1 MIESRRG
8 IYVRKTRRQPAEEA
22 SETTGSTSV
31 CNVPADNDDRDSI
44 QVSRPEVDYRGQQE
58 PLSPMTMSRS
68 SRQRSEDNGQPA
80 DHPEA
85 GSLPEQPPEDVPAIE
100 GNQPNDRPSPNA
112 HRQTFTGSGGGAEQE
127 TPSGKTDT
135 SNESSY
141 REIRWASMFENLLDR
156 QLKGEEFV
164 DKCSITYLGE
174 SFPLGIVLRDLVGG
188 GRRPQLHHPGPPYP
202 LNEDVNKPQ
211 SLSHPPYMQP
221 EDIAYL
227 EAKKAFEL
235 PDKKNFDLLVGVFLD
250 RVFPLYPIVIR
261 QELME
266 QHHSATMPWILAHAI
281 CFMAATFCPIH
292 ILYRCG
298 FEGRRQARWI
308 FYSKAKALFDIGY
321 EENKIVLLQVSIMMS
336 FWGGGPNN
344 FWNFYGWIS
353 AGVTIAETLGC
364 HRSMD
369 GANIKPQDRS
379 LIKRLWW
386 ILMIRDTGCAALVG
400 RPFRISLDH
409 CDTEPLTAE
418 DFQHDL
424 QSPDFAGSPYAPIFG
439 DYQIET
445 TKLSLILRRI
455 MVTRYFPKSDKTA
468 DPSSL
473 KQLLTDWRSGLPSS
487 LEWSDA
493 VTKYTNI
500 FASTLSVL
508 YNHMMILSQLSCPP
522 EPEQGTSETAYTG
535 QPVGEDI
542 LLLSAQRIA
551 ATACAVITK
560 SDILLVPHELL
571 HGIFTAGV
579 VFYMQKRSSN
589 PLKAQLGMSGLTNC
603 QMVLHEAWEFW
614 DSSPWVTQ
622 LLDKVLYTPSICR
635 DSSVGGEDGAPN
647 MSDLLN
653 NTGMFQ
659 GSEPVD
665 PVYDMW
671 HIHPVLGSLF
681 DATPNASNEP
691 MAPIFGDWL
700 GQQPEFAP

>member
-1 MIESRRG
+1 
-8 IYVRKTRRQPAEEA
+8 
-22 SETTGSTSV
+22 
-31 CNVPADNDDRDSI
+31 
-44 QVSRPEVDYRGQQE
+44 
-58 PLSPMTMSRS
+58 MTMSRS
-68 SRQRSEDNGQPA
+68 SRQRSEDNEQPA
-80 DHPEA
+80 DHTQTSSFYENAPDRRPTIA
-85 GSLPEQPPEDVPAIE
+85 
-100 GNQPNDRPSPNA
+100 GNQEQELPSPRA
-112 HRQTFTGSGGGAEQE
+112 DQHTFTVSGSGAEKE
-127 TPSGKTDT
+127 TPSGRTDA

-141 REIRWASMFENLLDR
+141 REISWATMFENLLDQ

-202 LNEDVNKPQ
+202 LNEDVHKPQ
-211 SLSHPPYMQP
+211 SLDHPPYMQS

-235 PDKKNFDLLVGVFLD
+235 PDKTNFDLLVGVFLD

-261 QELME
+261 QEFIE
-266 QHHSATMPWILAHAI
+266 QHKSATMPWILAHAI
-281 CFMAATFCPIH
+281 CFMAVTFCPMH

-298 FEGRRQARWI
+298 FEGRRQARWL

-369 GANIKPQDRS
+369 GANIKPHDRS

-386 ILMIRDTGCAALVG
+386 ILIIRDTGCAALVG

-409 CDTEPLTAE
+409 CDTEALTAE
-418 DFQHDL
+418 DFHNDV

-439 DYQIET
+439 DYQIHVT
-445 TKLSLILRRI
+445 RLSLILRRI

-468 DPSSL
+468 DPSAL
-473 KQLLTDWRSGLPSS
+473 KQLLTDWRSGLPPS

-493 VTKYTNI
+493 GTKYTNI
-500 FASTLSVL
+500 FASTLAVL
-508 YNHMMILSQLSCPP
+508 YNHMMILAQLGYPP
-522 EPEQGTSETAYTG
+522 ELEQGSSGTTYTE

-542 LLLSAQRIA
+542 LLLAAQKIA

-560 SDILLVPHELL
+560 SEILLAPHELL
-571 HGIFTAGV
+571 HGIFTAAV
-579 VFYMQKRSSN
+579 VFYMQKRSNN

-622 LLDKVLYTPSICR
+622 LLEKVLCSPSICPG
-635 DSSVGGEDGAPN
+635 SSTVVEDGAQS

-653 NTGMFQ
+653 STGILQ
-659 GSEPVD
+659 GSESVD
-665 PVYDMW
+665 QVYDMW
-671 HIHPVLGSLF
+671 HIHPVLGSLLES
-681 DATPNASNEP
+681 TPNASSEP

-700 GQQPEFAP
+700 GQQPEFAPP